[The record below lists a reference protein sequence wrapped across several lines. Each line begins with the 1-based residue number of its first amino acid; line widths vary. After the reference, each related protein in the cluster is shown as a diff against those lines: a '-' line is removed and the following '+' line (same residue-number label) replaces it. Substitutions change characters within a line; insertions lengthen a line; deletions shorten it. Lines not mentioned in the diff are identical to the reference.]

1 MLRCHAVSEVSDNDG
16 GGDQRVRIA
25 RLETEGRHGEK
36 E

>member
-16 GGDQRVRIA
+16 GDQRVRIVK
-25 RLETEGRHGEK
+25 LETDGRYSEK